1 MKAVYCPCCGGRT
14 KRNDGT
20 SSGSQRWR
28 CTACGASTTPRYDN
42 AVDESTNK
50 ILKAELV
57 YRETLGTTREPRA

>member
-1 MKAVYCPCCGGRT
+1 M
-14 KRNDGT
+14 
-20 SSGSQRWR
+20 
-28 CTACGASTTPRYDN
+28 ACGASTTPRYDN